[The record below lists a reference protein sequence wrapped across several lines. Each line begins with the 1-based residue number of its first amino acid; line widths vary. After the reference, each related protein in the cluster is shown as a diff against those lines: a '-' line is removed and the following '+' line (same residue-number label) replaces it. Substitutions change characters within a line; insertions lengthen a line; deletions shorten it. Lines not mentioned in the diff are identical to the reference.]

1 MADKR
6 MHNDC
11 DGGDCAACN
20 WDAAQQLARDLKLKR
35 QADIDMLNAHGFQH
49 IATEFERLRNLETT
63 FHELCALSGA
73 AT

>member
-1 MADKR
+1 MTDTR

-20 WDAAQQLARDLKLKR
+20 WDAAQDLAREIAKKR
-35 QADIDMLNAHGFQH
+35 QADLDMLNAHGFQH
-49 IATEFERLRNLETT
+49 IAVELERLRNLEAS
-63 FHELCALSGA
+63 FYEICALSGV